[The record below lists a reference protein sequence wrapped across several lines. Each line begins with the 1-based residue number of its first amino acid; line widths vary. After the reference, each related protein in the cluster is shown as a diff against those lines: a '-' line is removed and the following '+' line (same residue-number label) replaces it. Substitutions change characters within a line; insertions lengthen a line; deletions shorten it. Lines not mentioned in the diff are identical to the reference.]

1 MLNQGAP
8 SSNPNPK
15 TKAKA
20 KPKDKAPKGKAKA
33 KAKAGGEALPA
44 KGDLQTTV
52 NQMEQNQKVLEEK
65 LRESKARAKAARR
78 QLSNGQYRMA
88 VGVADNGNTSDVF
101 GQDSIVAAPAHASP
115 LNP

>member
-8 SSNPNPK
+8 PSNPNSK

-20 KPKDKAPKGKAKA
+20 KPNNNAPKGKAKA
-33 KAKAGGEALPA
+33 KAKTSGETLPA
-44 KGDLQTTV
+44 KGELTTTL
-52 NQMEQNQKVLEEK
+52 NQMEQNQKVLEDK

-88 VGVADNGNTSDVF
+88 VGVADNGDTSGVF

-115 LNP
+115 LNQ